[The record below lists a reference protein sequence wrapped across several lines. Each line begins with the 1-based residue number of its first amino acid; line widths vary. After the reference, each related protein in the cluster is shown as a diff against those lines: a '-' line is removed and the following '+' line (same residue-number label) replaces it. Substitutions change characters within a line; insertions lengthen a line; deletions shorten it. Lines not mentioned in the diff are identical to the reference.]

1 MVVAMATSL
10 MISSCLTE
18 DDTFMPEPD
27 SMEGQPTILGEKL
40 QNPFSVTNMKLAYE
54 RLSIDSAQTQSIQK
68 LNIRTTHWYIRF
80 LPADEVA
87 LDKLF
92 SDTTLLLFDHPL
104 DYEIIREGDFYHD
117 PSIPPNKPTFQYATV
132 PLNYTAPEGIAF
144 EILEELYLPHSD
156 FSLLR
161 TGGRTDSRDEE
172 FADALE
178 DEALNLTGHADEIPE
193 LNNTAGASAR
203 ENSKWYPSGKVTL
216 WDSRLNKYIP
226 LEGVKVQARRWFD
239 VKEAFTDASGNFR
252 MDGAF
257 RHKATY
263 SIKWE
268 RDKFDIR
275 SGTFGQAKINGPKIR
290 GQWNLQI
297 ERGGMAYHY
306 AHVFRAALRYYYG
319 DIGGLQRPSF
329 RIKYSVFNKKG
340 NHMARNIGNWSV
352 FGINPNILI
361 YRYHPTDGSENDS
374 DEIFSMTCHE
384 TAHTTH
390 MQVMNAGAVQFL
402 QVSETIRESWAI
414 GVEWFIT
421 QKEYKER
428 GISNY
433 AEANYK
439 VRANYPT
446 LYGFQFWNKKRNESL
461 TSLFIDLVDRNNQQG
476 QSFESFSKGTVADPV
491 YGYTL
496 AGIESGFLKEVYG
509 LPSLSEKLKEHK
521 PAEITDQ
528 QIDILLTNF

>member
-10 MISSCLTE
+10 TISSCLTE
-18 DDTFMPEPD
+18 DDTFIQDQFSTE
-27 SMEGQPTILGEKL
+27 EHTIILGEKL
-40 QNPFSVTNMKLAYE
+40 QNPFSVSNMRLAYE
-54 RLSIDSAQTQSIQK
+54 RLIIDSSRTQALQK
-68 LNIRTTHWYIRF
+68 LNIRKTHLYIRF
-80 LPADEVA
+80 LPGDEAA
-87 LDKLF
+87 LDKLTN
-92 SDTTLLLFDHPL
+92 DTTLIVFDHPL
-104 DYEIIREGDFYHD
+104 DYEILREGDFYHD
-117 PSIPPNKPTFQYATV
+117 PSIPLDKPTFQYATV
-132 PLNYTAPEGIAF
+132 PVNYTAPEGIAF
-144 EILEELYLPHSD
+144 EILEELYLPQRD
-156 FSLLR
+156 LSLLS
-161 TGGRTDSRDEE
+161 TSGRIDSQYEE
-172 FADALE
+172 FAEVLE
-178 DEALNLTGHADEIPE
+178 DEALALTGNAGEIPE
-193 LNNTAGASAR
+193 HDTSDASAR
-203 ENSKWYPSGKVTL
+203 KKSKWYPSGKITL
-216 WDSRLNKYIP
+216 WDSRLNRYIP

-239 VKEAFTDASGNFR
+239 VKEGFTDAAGNYR

-257 RHKATY
+257 RHKASY
-263 SIKWE
+263 CVKWE

-275 SGTFGQAKINGPKIR
+275 SGTFGQAKVNGPKIR

-361 YRYHPTDGSENDS
+361 YRYNPTDGSENDS

-384 TAHTTH
+384 TAHATH
-390 MQVMNAGAVQFL
+390 MQVMKAGAVQFL

-421 QKEYKER
+421 QKEYKEK

-446 LYGFQFWNKKRNESL
+446 LYGFQFWNKNRNESL

-476 QSFESFSKGTVADPV
+476 QSFESFSRGTVSDPV

-509 LPSLSEKLKEHK
+509 LGSLSEKLKAHK
-521 PAEITDQ
+521 PAETTDQ
-528 QIDILLTNF
+528 QIDVLLTNF